1 MATETTAAA
10 LSESRSLLAHAPP
23 RWALLLLLCLA
34 LVVRGRVMLSL
45 SDSLRPDPDAYR
57 AVAWHIYEDGTFGL
71 WQDSVGQVLP
81 TASRPPL
88 YPLVLAAVTFLYSE
102 MDPHGF
108 GLLHVVLGVGTV
120 WAVWRLGRLWGLPP
134 GGSLLAAGLIAIDP
148 ILLGQSVLVMSE
160 TLATFLAA
168 MTLLALTRSVN
179 EASIRRA
186 ALCGALLGLCVLCRP
201 TFLAWLAGVAIVFAL
216 RASGPRRLARTGAL
230 VAAAAVVLAPWA
242 IRNQHVFGRPVITT
256 THGGYTL
263 LLANNP
269 QFYEFLRSA
278 PWGGVW
284 DAEEFNRDWEAQ
296 LRSAFIP
303 NRPIGRMD
311 EVALDQS
318 AYRQAWQNIRD
329 EPLLFAYA
337 CLVRVGRLWGV
348 LPHQTNPAESTARR
362 GMRHAVAIGYALELP
377 LAAVGAW
384 FLRRKL
390 IAGPWIWGTLLVVSF
405 TAVHTVYWTD
415 MRMRAPLMIVVVLL
429 AAYGGI
435 ALATKRQDSTSLIT
449 TT

>member
-1 MATETTAAA
+1 MAIETDAAR
-10 LSESRSLLAHAPP
+10 SESRSFFDRVPP
-23 RWALLLLLCLA
+23 RWALLMLFCLA
-34 LVVRGRVMLSL
+34 IVVRGRVMRSL

-57 AVAWHIYEDGTFGL
+57 AVAWHIYEDRTFGL
-71 WQDSVGQVLP
+71 WQDGVGKVVT

-88 YPLVLAAVTFLYSE
+88 YPLALSALISLYSE

-120 WAVWRLGRLWGLPP
+120 WAVWRLGRSWGLPP
-134 GGSLLAAGLIAIDP
+134 GGSLLAAGLVAIDP
-148 ILLGQSVLVMSE
+148 ILLGQSVLVMTE

-168 MTLLALTRSVN
+168 VTLLAVTRAAG

-186 ALCGALLGLCVLCRP
+186 LLAGALLGLCVLCRP
-201 TFLAWLAGVAIVFAL
+201 TFLAWFIGVAIVFAL
-216 RASGPRRLARTGAL
+216 RAGGPRRLARAGAL
-230 VAAAAVVLAPWA
+230 VAAAAVVVAPWA
-242 IRNQHVFGRPVITT
+242 IRNQLVIGRPVITT

-278 PWGGVW
+278 PWGSVW
-284 DAEEFNRDWEAQ
+284 DAEAFNRDWEVQ
-296 LRSAFIP
+296 RRSAFIP
-303 NRPIGRMD
+303 DRPIGQID
-311 EVALDQS
+311 EVALDNL

-329 EPLLFAYA
+329 EPLMFAYA

-377 LAAVGAW
+377 LAVVGAW

-405 TAVHTVYWTD
+405 TAVHAIYWTD
-415 MRMRAPLMIVVVLL
+415 MRMRAPLMIVVALL

-435 ALATKRQDSTSLIT
+435 VLATKPQGSTSLIT